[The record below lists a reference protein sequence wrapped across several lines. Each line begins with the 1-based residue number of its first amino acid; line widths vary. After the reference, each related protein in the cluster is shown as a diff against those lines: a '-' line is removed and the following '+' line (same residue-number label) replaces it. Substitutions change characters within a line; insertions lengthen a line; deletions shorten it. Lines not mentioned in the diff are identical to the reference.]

1 MSADRVDVL
10 KIEGGKHA
18 AASSASP
25 NMRRSEESLERLV
38 YIEQML
44 FELAGMART
53 LEADFLGYLISI
65 AHAEAVAAATKAASA
80 HRHR

>member
-10 KIEGGKHA
+10 KIESGKA
-18 AASSASP
+18 AATPASA
-25 NMRRSEESLERLV
+25 NIRRSEETLERLV

-65 AHAEAVAAATKAASA
+65 AHAEAVATTTKAASA
-80 HRHR
+80 RHHR